1 MATFRTTIR
10 LAVAIWPWI
19 ATAWANSNL
28 SAAESVSFLRDVK
41 PILARR
47 CFSCHG
53 PSKQE
58 GGLRLDVSDRALT
71 ELDSGAHAIVP
82 GDLDQS
88 ELIERV
94 TAANESERM
103 PPSGKPLA
111 DTEIQSLK
119 HWISA
124 GGKYEKHWAFV
135 PPHQQNPPAVE
146 NKVWALNPID
156 AFILARLEAASLESA
171 PAADRRSLARR
182 AYFDVTGLPP
192 TKEQVA
198 SFLNDASPNAWPK
211 LVDSLLASPHYGEQW
226 ARHWLDVV
234 RFAETNSFERDGL
247 KPNA

>member
-1 MATFRTTIR
+1 MTRHYSALRLTI
-10 LAVAIWPWI
+10 AMCSYIS
-19 ATAWANSNL
+19 TAFPHTKL
-28 SAAESVSFLRDVK
+28 RAAESVSFLRDVK

-124 GGKYEKHWAFV
+124 
-135 PPHQQNPPAVE
+135 
-146 NKVWALNPID
+146 
-156 AFILARLEAASLESA
+156 
-171 PAADRRSLARR
+171 
-182 AYFDVTGLPP
+182 
-192 TKEQVA
+192 
-198 SFLNDASPNAWPK
+198 
-211 LVDSLLASPHYGEQW
+211 
-226 ARHWLDVV
+226 
-234 RFAETNSFERDGL
+234 
-247 KPNA
+247 